1 MFMMGII
8 SFGNNALL
16 TPKFTPFK
24 KRERI
29 RRRMGKMDGGV
40 LCFLDVDVPTMFIM
54 HYQHVSKYLVCS
66 PRQSQYHHTLLHLG
80 LNLNL

>member
-1 MFMMGII
+1 MVGII

-29 RRRMGKMDGGV
+29 RRRMGRREVGFCV
-40 LCFLDVDVPTMFIM
+40 FWILMFPP
-54 HYQHVSKYLVCS
+54 CS
-66 PRQSQYHHTLLHLG
+66 
-80 LNLNL
+80 

>member
-1 MFMMGII
+1 MFMVGII
-8 SFGNNALL
+8 SLGNNALL

-29 RRRMGKMDGGV
+29 RRRMGRREVGFCV
-40 LCFLDVDVPTMFIM
+40 FLDFNVPTMFIM

-66 PRQSQYHHTLLHLG
+66 PRQSQYHHTLLDLG
-80 LNLNL
+80 LNLSL